1 MIITRQKYLDM
12 LVAGQGNGLVKIV
25 TGGRRCGKSF
35 LLFQIFHQYLLQHG
49 VDEEHLIEVSLDDR
63 RNRKLCDP
71 DALLDYLD
79 SRIKSDGKTNF
90 IFLDEIQLVDDF
102 IGVLLSLMHTPNTEV
117 YVSGS
122 NSKFLSKDVVTEFRG
137 RGQEIRIWPL
147 SFSEYYGA
155 VGGERS
161 QAWKD
166 YYTFGGLPQIL
177 SLGTERAK
185 RSYLRDIY
193 EVTYIKDIVERNKI
207 KVPEGLRELV
217 RILASGIGSS
227 TNPTRICNTFQS
239 VSQLQITDKTI
250 NEYIS
255 DIQDAF
261 LIEEALRYDVKGR
274 KYIGTET
281 KYYFCDL
288 GLRNIVLNLRQQ
300 EETHIMENV
309 IYNELRMRGYLVDV
323 GLVECWTTNENGKR
337 KRSKLE
343 VDFVVNNGPER
354 VYIQSAFNMPTKDK
368 EKQER
373 RSLINIAD
381 NFRKVIVVK
390 DDIKR
395 KIDDDGVVSRRVLTI
410 GFVNDNMV
418 EVLDGLSDGDRIV
431 TGGQNKLREGSK
443 IKLEGQGAK

>member
-1 MIITRQKYLDM
+1 M

-166 YYTFGGLPQIL
+166 YYTFGGFPQIL

-323 GLVECWTTNENGKR
+323 GLVECWTTDENGKR

-395 KIDDDGVVSRRVLTI
+395 KIDDDGVVTI
-410 GFVNDNMV
+410 GLFDFL
-418 EVLDGLSDGDRIV
+418 LDEQSIER
-431 TGGQNKLREGSK
+431 
-443 IKLEGQGAK
+443 

>member
-49 VDEEHLIEVSLDDR
+49 VDEGHLIEVSLDDR

-337 KRSKLE
+337 KRSKLQ

-395 KIDDDGVVSRRVLTI
+395 KIDDDGVVTI
-410 GFVNDNMV
+410 GLFDFL
-418 EVLDGLSDGDRIV
+418 LDEQSIERY
-431 TGGQNKLREGSK
+431 
-443 IKLEGQGAK
+443 

>member
-49 VDEEHLIEVSLDDR
+49 VDEGHLIEVSLDDR

-122 NSKFLSKDVVTEFRG
+122 NSKFLSKDIVTEFRG

-395 KIDDDGVVSRRVLTI
+395 KIDDDGVVTI
-410 GFVNDNMV
+410 GLFDFL
-418 EVLDGLSDGDRIV
+418 LDEQSIERY
-431 TGGQNKLREGSK
+431 
-443 IKLEGQGAK
+443 

>member
-1 MIITRQKYLDM
+1 M

-49 VDEEHLIEVSLDDR
+49 LDEGHLIEVSLDDR

-323 GLVECWTTNENGKR
+323 GLVECWTTDENGKR

-395 KIDDDGVVSRRVLTI
+395 KIDDDGVVTI
-410 GFVNDNMV
+410 GLFDFL
-418 EVLDGLSDGDRIV
+418 LDEQSIER
-431 TGGQNKLREGSK
+431 
-443 IKLEGQGAK
+443 

>member
-1 MIITRQKYLDM
+1 MIITRQKYLEM

-25 TGGRRCGKSF
+25 AGGRRCGKSF

-49 VDEEHLIEVSLDDR
+49 VDEGHLIEVSLDDR

-177 SLGTERAK
+177 SLDTERAK

-323 GLVECWTTNENGKR
+323 GLVECWTTDENGKR

-395 KIDDDGVVSRRVLTI
+395 KIDDDGVVTI
-410 GFVNDNMV
+410 GLFDFL
-418 EVLDGLSDGDRIV
+418 LDEQSIERY
-431 TGGQNKLREGSK
+431 
-443 IKLEGQGAK
+443 

>member
-1 MIITRQKYLDM
+1 MIITRQKYLEM

-49 VDEEHLIEVSLDDR
+49 VDEGHLIEVSLDDR

-177 SLGTERAK
+177 SLDTERAK

-323 GLVECWTTNENGKR
+323 GLVECWTTDENGKR

-395 KIDDDGVVSRRVLTI
+395 KIDDDGVVTI
-410 GFVNDNMV
+410 GLFDFL
-418 EVLDGLSDGDRIV
+418 LDEQSIERYL
-431 TGGQNKLREGSK
+431 
-443 IKLEGQGAK
+443 A

>member
-49 VDEEHLIEVSLDDR
+49 VDEGHLIEVSLDDR

-166 YYTFGGLPQIL
+166 YYTFGGLPLIL
-177 SLGTERAK
+177 SLDTERAK

-323 GLVECWTTNENGKR
+323 GLVECWTTDENGKR

-395 KIDDDGVVSRRVLTI
+395 KIDDDGVVTI
-410 GFVNDNMV
+410 GLFDFL
-418 EVLDGLSDGDRIV
+418 LDEQSIERY
-431 TGGQNKLREGSK
+431 
-443 IKLEGQGAK
+443 

>member
-49 VDEEHLIEVSLDDR
+49 VDEGHLIEVSLDDR

-166 YYTFGGLPQIL
+166 FYTFGGLPQIL

-323 GLVECWTTNENGKR
+323 GLVECWTTDENGKR

-343 VDFVVNNGPER
+343 VDFVVNNGAER
-354 VYIQSAFNMPTKDK
+354 VYVQSAFNMPTKDK

-395 KIDDDGVVSRRVLTI
+395 KIDDDGVVTI
-410 GFVNDNMV
+410 GLFDFL
-418 EVLDGLSDGDRIV
+418 LDEQSIER
-431 TGGQNKLREGSK
+431 
-443 IKLEGQGAK
+443 

>member
-35 LLFQIFHQYLLQHG
+35 LLFQIFHKYLLQHG

-79 SRIKSDGKTNF
+79 ARIKSDGKTNF

-323 GLVECWTTNENGKR
+323 GLVECWTTDENGKR

-395 KIDDDGVVSRRVLTI
+395 KIDDDGVVTI
-410 GFVNDNMV
+410 GLFDFL
-418 EVLDGLSDGDRIV
+418 LDEQSIERY
-431 TGGQNKLREGSK
+431 
-443 IKLEGQGAK
+443 

>member
-35 LLFQIFHQYLLQHG
+35 LLFQIFHKYLLQHG
-49 VDEEHLIEVSLDDR
+49 VDEGHLIEVSLDDR

-250 NEYIS
+250 NEYIL

-323 GLVECWTTNENGKR
+323 GLVECWTTDENGKR

-343 VDFVVNNGPER
+343 VDFVVNNGAER

-395 KIDDDGVVSRRVLTI
+395 KIDDDGVVTMGL
-410 GFVNDNMV
+410 FDFL
-418 EVLDGLSDGDRIV
+418 LDEQSIER
-431 TGGQNKLREGSK
+431 
-443 IKLEGQGAK
+443 

>member
-49 VDEEHLIEVSLDDR
+49 VDEGHLIEVSLDDR

-137 RGQEIRIWPL
+137 RGQKIRIWPL

-323 GLVECWTTNENGKR
+323 GLVECWTTDENGKR

-395 KIDDDGVVSRRVLTI
+395 KIDDDGVVTI
-410 GFVNDNMV
+410 GLFDFL
-418 EVLDGLSDGDRIV
+418 LDEQSIERY
-431 TGGQNKLREGSK
+431 
-443 IKLEGQGAK
+443 

>member
-35 LLFQIFHQYLLQHG
+35 LLFQIFHKYLLQHG
-49 VDEEHLIEVSLDDR
+49 VDEEHLTEVSLDDR

-323 GLVECWTTNENGKR
+323 GLVECWTTDENGKR

-343 VDFVVNNGPER
+343 VDFVVNNGAER
-354 VYIQSAFNMPTKDK
+354 VYVQSAFNMPTKEK

-395 KIDDDGVVSRRVLTI
+395 KIDDDGVVTI
-410 GFVNDNMV
+410 GLFDFL
-418 EVLDGLSDGDRIV
+418 LDEQSIERY
-431 TGGQNKLREGSK
+431 
-443 IKLEGQGAK
+443 

>member
-49 VDEEHLIEVSLDDR
+49 VDEGHLIEVSLDDR

-323 GLVECWTTNENGKR
+323 GLVECWTTDENGKR

-395 KIDDDGVVSRRVLTI
+395 KIDDDGVVTI
-410 GFVNDNMV
+410 GLF
-418 EVLDGLSDGDRIV
+418 EFLLDEQSIERY
-431 TGGQNKLREGSK
+431 
-443 IKLEGQGAK
+443 

>member
-49 VDEEHLIEVSLDDR
+49 VDEGHLIEVSLDDR

-354 VYIQSAFNMPTKDK
+354 VYIQSAFNMLTKDK

-395 KIDDDGVVSRRVLTI
+395 KIDDDGVVTI
-410 GFVNDNMV
+410 GLFDFL
-418 EVLDGLSDGDRIV
+418 LDEQSIERY
-431 TGGQNKLREGSK
+431 
-443 IKLEGQGAK
+443 

>member
-49 VDEEHLIEVSLDDR
+49 VDEGHLIEVSLDDR

-177 SLGTERAK
+177 SLDTERAK

-323 GLVECWTTNENGKR
+323 GLVKCWTTDENGKR

-395 KIDDDGVVSRRVLTI
+395 KIDDDGVVTI
-410 GFVNDNMV
+410 GLFDFL
-418 EVLDGLSDGDRIV
+418 LDEQSIERY
-431 TGGQNKLREGSK
+431 
-443 IKLEGQGAK
+443 

>member
-49 VDEEHLIEVSLDDR
+49 VDEGHLIEVSLDDR

-155 VGGERS
+155 VRGERS

-177 SLGTERAK
+177 SLDTERAK

-323 GLVECWTTNENGKR
+323 GLVECWTTDENGKR

-395 KIDDDGVVSRRVLTI
+395 KIDDDGVVTI
-410 GFVNDNMV
+410 GLFDFL
-418 EVLDGLSDGDRIV
+418 LDEQSIERY
-431 TGGQNKLREGSK
+431 
-443 IKLEGQGAK
+443 

>member
-49 VDEEHLIEVSLDDR
+49 VDEGHLIEVSLDDR

-177 SLGTERAK
+177 SLDTERAK

-255 DIQDAF
+255 DIQYAF

-323 GLVECWTTNENGKR
+323 GLVECWTTDENGKR

-395 KIDDDGVVSRRVLTI
+395 KIDDDGVVTI
-410 GFVNDNMV
+410 GLFDFL
-418 EVLDGLSDGDRIV
+418 LDEQSIERY
-431 TGGQNKLREGSK
+431 
-443 IKLEGQGAK
+443 

>member
-49 VDEEHLIEVSLDDR
+49 VDEGHLIEVSLDDR

-155 VGGERS
+155 GGGERS

-177 SLGTERAK
+177 SLDTERAK

-323 GLVECWTTNENGKR
+323 GLVECWTTDENGKR

-395 KIDDDGVVSRRVLTI
+395 KIDDDGVVTI
-410 GFVNDNMV
+410 GLFDFLID
-418 EVLDGLSDGDRIV
+418 EQSIERY
-431 TGGQNKLREGSK
+431 
-443 IKLEGQGAK
+443 

>member
-49 VDEEHLIEVSLDDR
+49 VDEGHLIEVSLDDR

-147 SFSEYYGA
+147 SYSEYYGA

-323 GLVECWTTNENGKR
+323 GLVECWTTDENGKR

-373 RSLINIAD
+373 RSLIP
-381 NFRKVIVVK
+381 
-390 DDIKR
+390 
-395 KIDDDGVVSRRVLTI
+395 
-410 GFVNDNMV
+410 
-418 EVLDGLSDGDRIV
+418 
-431 TGGQNKLREGSK
+431 
-443 IKLEGQGAK
+443 

>member
-1 MIITRQKYLDM
+1 MIITRQKYLEM

-49 VDEEHLIEVSLDDR
+49 VDEGHLIEVSLDDR

-177 SLGTERAK
+177 SLDTERAK

-227 TNPTRICNTFQS
+227 TNPSRICNTFQS

-323 GLVECWTTNENGKR
+323 GLVECWTTDENGKR
-337 KRSKLE
+337 KRSKLK

-395 KIDDDGVVSRRVLTI
+395 KIDDDGVVTI
-410 GFVNDNMV
+410 GLFDFL
-418 EVLDGLSDGDRIV
+418 LDEQSIERY
-431 TGGQNKLREGSK
+431 
-443 IKLEGQGAK
+443 

>member
-1 MIITRQKYLDM
+1 MIITRQKYLEM

-49 VDEEHLIEVSLDDR
+49 VDEGHLIEVSLDDR

-177 SLGTERAK
+177 SLDTERAK

-323 GLVECWTTNENGKR
+323 GIVECWTTNENGKR

-395 KIDDDGVVSRRVLTI
+395 KIDDDGVVTI
-410 GFVNDNMV
+410 GLFDFL
-418 EVLDGLSDGDRIV
+418 LDEQSIERY
-431 TGGQNKLREGSK
+431 
-443 IKLEGQGAK
+443 

>member
-1 MIITRQKYLDM
+1 MIITRQKYLEM

-49 VDEEHLIEVSLDDR
+49 VDEGHLIEVSLDDR

-177 SLGTERAK
+177 SLDTESAK
-185 RSYLRDIY
+185 RSYLSDIY

-323 GLVECWTTNENGKR
+323 GLVECWTTDENGKR

-395 KIDDDGVVSRRVLTI
+395 KIDDDGVVTI
-410 GFVNDNMV
+410 GLFDFL
-418 EVLDGLSDGDRIV
+418 LDEQSIER
-431 TGGQNKLREGSK
+431 
-443 IKLEGQGAK
+443 

>member
-1 MIITRQKYLDM
+1 MFPGAK
-12 LVAGQGNGLVKIV
+12 VK
-25 TGGRRCGKSF
+25 
-35 LLFQIFHQYLLQHG
+35 
-49 VDEEHLIEVSLDDR
+49 
-63 RNRKLCDP
+63 
-71 DALLDYLD
+71 
-79 SRIKSDGKTNF
+79 
-90 IFLDEIQLVDDF
+90 
-102 IGVLLSLMHTPNTEV
+102 
-117 YVSGS
+117 
-122 NSKFLSKDVVTEFRG
+122 
-137 RGQEIRIWPL
+137 
-147 SFSEYYGA
+147 
-155 VGGERS
+155 
-161 QAWKD
+161 
-166 YYTFGGLPQIL
+166 
-177 SLGTERAK
+177 
-185 RSYLRDIY
+185 

-395 KIDDDGVVSRRVLTI
+395 KIDDDGVVTI
-410 GFVNDNMV
+410 GLFDFL
-418 EVLDGLSDGDRIV
+418 LDEQSIER
-431 TGGQNKLREGSK
+431 
-443 IKLEGQGAK
+443 

>member
-1 MIITRQKYLDM
+1 MIITRQKYLEM

-49 VDEEHLIEVSLDDR
+49 VDEGHLIEVSLDDR

-395 KIDDDGVVSRRVLTI
+395 KIDDDGVVTI
-410 GFVNDNMV
+410 GLFDFL
-418 EVLDGLSDGDRIV
+418 LDEQSIER
-431 TGGQNKLREGSK
+431 
-443 IKLEGQGAK
+443 

>member
-1 MIITRQKYLDM
+1 MIITRQKYLEM

-49 VDEEHLIEVSLDDR
+49 VDEGHLIEVSLDDR

-323 GLVECWTTNENGKR
+323 GLVECWTTDENGKR

-395 KIDDDGVVSRRVLTI
+395 KIDDDGVVTI
-410 GFVNDNMV
+410 GLFDFL
-418 EVLDGLSDGDRIV
+418 LDEQSIERY
-431 TGGQNKLREGSK
+431 
-443 IKLEGQGAK
+443 

>member
-49 VDEEHLIEVSLDDR
+49 VDEGHLIEVSLDDR

-161 QAWKD
+161 QTWKD

-395 KIDDDGVVSRRVLTI
+395 KIDDDGVVTI
-410 GFVNDNMV
+410 GLFDFL
-418 EVLDGLSDGDRIV
+418 LDEQSIERY
-431 TGGQNKLREGSK
+431 
-443 IKLEGQGAK
+443 